1 MTNHFA
7 LLGNAMTNFTLR
19 TQQIL
24 EILLSGKDPV
34 TKQEIADQLGVSK
47 RTVQREFGFLESD
60 IRPYGLSLV
69 NHKGKGIVLS
79 GEPQN
84 IEKLRSRIK
93 AGSVE
98 EAGIDERRMHLL
110 FELLRDREPR
120 KLYYYSRMLGVSE
133 TTVAG
138 DMEALSDW
146 FARNHLEVIR
156 RPGYGVILS
165 GSEGDYREAMRRFIH
180 ENRSRRGGKGK
191 DGSARESA
199 GSSTRK
205 KNTEAAISDILLSA
219 SESGIYSLLNNDILA
234 RVYDVLVGM
243 DDPGLRQLADNALT
257 GLAIHIAIAIDR
269 VQQGAVVNAGE
280 KVLEDLT
287 SWDGYDLA
295 SRILRKMEEEFEITI
310 PGVEISYILLHLR
323 GSKIA
328 YSGTA
333 GDSPSRDDA
342 VMRQLRGIDEEKL
355 LNMIDEMVDIFNP
368 AISYDLKC
376 DEDFVRGLLVHLRP
390 VIVRLFNHMNI
401 FNPILPDIL
410 EEYPDV
416 FERCAEASAVIE
428 RETHETVCSEEIGF
442 LAMHFG
448 AAEERILERKKAAR
462 RVIIGVVCAS
472 GFGVARLM
480 LTKLSNRLGDKATFR
495 AYGKDEITPG
505 VIADTDFFV
514 STLNLDSL
522 GIDCVRISPLIT
534 ASDLSQIEYRIQG
547 YGQVRRHKQDTD
559 FARKMDDV
567 GIIARDLSSLLR
579 KYRHYQVS
587 PGVSFRELL
596 RVLAMQVTDSLAS
609 AAKVIDSVT
618 ERERLNSQIFPE
630 MEFCLLHSRSDAV
643 TETIFVSCTPREAE
657 RFTDPSLKGIRA
669 AVLLLMPVDDHRR
682 IHADV
687 LGRISAA
694 FVRNEEFL
702 GAIHAGQEKAVRG
715 ELTHELRTFFTEY
728 VEKL

>member
-1 MTNHFA
+1 MD
-7 LLGNAMTNFTLR
+7 FTMR

-24 EILLSGKDPV
+24 EILLSGEGPV
-34 TKQEIADQLGVSK
+34 TKQEIADRLGVSK
-47 RTVQREFGFLESD
+47 RTIQREFGFLESD
-60 IRPYGLSLV
+60 IRPYGLVLV
-69 NHKGKGIVLS
+69 NRKGKGIVLS
-79 GEPQN
+79 GELQN
-84 IEKLRSRIK
+84 IERLRSEIR
-93 AGSVE
+93 AGTVE
-98 EAGIDERRMHLL
+98 AAGIEERRRHLL

-120 KLYYYSRMLGVSE
+120 KLYYYSQLLDVSE
-133 TTVAG
+133 TTVAN
-138 DMEALSDW
+138 DMEALGEW
-146 FARNHLEVIR
+146 FSRNNLEVIR
-156 RPGYGVILS
+156 RPGYGVVLG

-180 ENRSRRGGKGK
+180 ENRPLRRGK
-191 DGSARESA
+191 SREDDRPVSA
-199 GSSTRK
+199 GSGSRARH
-205 KNTEAAISDILLSA
+205 TEEAVTDILLSA
-219 SESGIYSLLNNDILA
+219 ADSGIYSLLNNDILA
-234 RVYDVLVGM
+234 RVYDVLTGM
-243 DDPGLRQLADNALT
+243 EDPMLRQLADNALT

-269 VQQGAVVNAGE
+269 VQQGAVVEADE
-280 KVLEDLT
+280 KGLEDLA
-287 SWDGYDLA
+287 SWEGYDLA
-295 SRILRKMEEEFEITI
+295 ARILREMEEEFQITI

-342 VMRQLRGIDEEKL
+342 IMRQMRGIDEEKL
-355 LNMIDEMVDIFNP
+355 LDMIDEMVEIFNP
-368 AISYDLKC
+368 SISYDLKC

-401 FNPILPDIL
+401 FNPILPDIR

-416 FERCAEASAVIE
+416 FARCARAAKVIE
-428 RETHETVCSEEIGF
+428 RETREAVREEEIGF

-448 AAEERILERKKAAR
+448 AAEERILERRKTAR
-462 RVIIGVVCAS
+462 RVVIGVICAS

-480 LTKLSNRLGDKATFR
+480 LTKLSNHLGDRATFR
-495 AYGKDEITPG
+495 AYGRDEITAG

-534 ASDLSQIEYRIQG
+534 ASDLSQIEYRIKG
-547 YGQVRRHKQDTD
+547 YGQVRRRRQDTD
-559 FARKMDDV
+559 FVRRMDEV
-567 GIIARDLSSLLR
+567 GIIAGDLSSLIR
-579 KYRHYQVS
+579 KYRHYQIA

-618 ERERLNSQIFPE
+618 ERERLNSQVFPE
-630 MEFCLLHSRSDAV
+630 LEFCLLHCRTDAV
-643 TETIFVSCTPREAE
+643 SDTVFVSCTPRKAA
-657 RFTDPSLKGIRA
+657 RFTDPALKGIRA

-687 LGRISAA
+687 LGRISGA

-702 GAIHAGQEKAVRG
+702 RAIHAGQEDAVRG
-715 ELTHELRTFFTEY
+715 ELTHELRTFFSEY